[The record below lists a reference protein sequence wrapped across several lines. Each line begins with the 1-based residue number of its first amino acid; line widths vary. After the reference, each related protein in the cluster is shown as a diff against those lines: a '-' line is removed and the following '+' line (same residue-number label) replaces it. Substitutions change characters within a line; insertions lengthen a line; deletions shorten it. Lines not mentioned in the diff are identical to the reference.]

1 MHENVYMLTQHY
13 VPSNVYQCVHHN
25 NIRLSLFG
33 IWLGSKE
40 LQLGF
45 CCDDYS
51 EYMHY
56 RVIIPES

>member
-25 NIRLSLFG
+25 NIRLSL
-33 IWLGSKE
+33 KE